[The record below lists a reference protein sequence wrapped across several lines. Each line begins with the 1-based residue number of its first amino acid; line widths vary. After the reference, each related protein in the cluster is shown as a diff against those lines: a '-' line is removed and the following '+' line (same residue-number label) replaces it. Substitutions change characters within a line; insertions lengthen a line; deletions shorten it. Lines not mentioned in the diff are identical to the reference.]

1 MTLDDL
7 KVFVMVCEARNLSA
21 VAREMNCSQSAVSQ
35 HVRRLEK
42 EVGLPLMERQ
52 PRGVVPTEAGR
63 ILQRA
68 ASDGLTA
75 LGEGLRT
82 LEELR
87 TGRGGGVLIA
97 TGATTIRHLMG
108 AAIEEYSRRYPDV
121 GLEFHTERSSHR
133 CIDALR
139 SGAVDLAWVSVAPDA
154 HGVCGAQGVEL
165 RPVISLEWVLAVRPG
180 DPLAAESVLGA
191 ADLARTRLIRPPAG
205 TSSGRQVEDVLGAVA
220 LSSRAT
226 TRATDWDTAL
236 LLAELG
242 LGHALIPAM
251 PGLVGPSGAVRLIP
265 VTGIP
270 RLEVGWAA
278 RQWSALSPAARE
290 FAAAVTRHVTAG
302 TADAG
307 AG

>member
-87 TGRGGGVLIA
+87 TGRGGGVVIA

-108 AAIEEYSRRYPDV
+108 AAIEEYSRQYPEV

-139 SGAVDLAWVSVAPDA
+139 SGAVDLAWVTVTSD
-154 HGVCGAQGVEL
+154 AQGVEL
-165 RPVISLEWVLAVRPG
+165 RPVKSLEWVLAVHPG
-180 DPLAAESVLGA
+180 DPLAAESTLGA

-205 TSSGRQVEDVLGAVA
+205 TSSGRRVEDVLGAVA

-251 PGLVGPSGAVRLIP
+251 PGLVSPSGAVRLIP
-265 VTGIP
+265 VAGIP
-270 RLEVGWAA
+270 PLEVGWAA

-290 FAAAVTRHVTAG
+290 FAASVTRHVAG
-302 TADAG
+302 G
-307 AG
+307 

>member
-42 EVGLPLMERQ
+42 EVGLSLMERQ

-87 TGRGGGVLIA
+87 TGRGGGVVIA

-108 AAIEEYSRRYPDV
+108 AAIEEYSRQYPDV

-139 SGAVDLAWVSVAPDA
+139 SGAVDLAWVSVDPGA
-154 HGVCGAQGVEL
+154 HGAHSASGAQGVEL
-165 RPVISLEWVLAVRPG
+165 RPVISLEWVLAVHPG
-180 DPLAAESVLGA
+180 DPLAAESALGA

-270 RLEVGWAA
+270 PLEVGWAA

-290 FAAAVTRHVTAG
+290 FAAAVTRRVSG
-302 TADAG
+302 G

>member
-42 EVGLPLMERQ
+42 EVGLALMERQ
-52 PRGVVPTEAGR
+52 PRGVVPTAAGR

-87 TGRGGGVLIA
+87 TGHGGGVVIA

-108 AAIEEYSRRYPDV
+108 AAIEEYSRRFPDV

-139 SGAVDLAWVSVAPDA
+139 SGAVDLAWVTVSED
-154 HGVCGAQGVEL
+154 AQGVEL
-165 RPVISLEWVLAVRPG
+165 RPVISLEWVLAVHPD
-180 DPLAAESVLGA
+180 DPLAAESALGA

-205 TSSGRQVEDVLGAVA
+205 TSSGRRVEDVLGPGG
-220 LSSRAT
+220 LSSRST

-251 PGLVGPSGAVRLIP
+251 PGLVSPSGAARLIP

-270 RLEVGWAA
+270 SLDVGWAA
-278 RQWSALSPAARE
+278 RQWSALAPAAQE
-290 FAAAVTRHVTAG
+290 FAATVTRHVAG
-302 TADAG
+302 G
-307 AG
+307 

>member
-52 PRGVVPTEAGR
+52 PRGVVPTAAGR

-87 TGRGGGVLIA
+87 TGQGGGVVIA

-108 AAIEEYSRRYPDV
+108 AAIEEYSKQYPDV

-139 SGAVDLAWVSVAPDA
+139 SGSVDLAWVTVSSD
-154 HGVCGAQGVEL
+154 AQGVEL
-165 RPVISLEWVLAVRPG
+165 RPVKSLEWVLAVHPG
-180 DPLAAESVLGA
+180 DPLAAEDALGA
-191 ADLARTRLIRPPAG
+191 ADLVRTRLIRPPAG

-220 LSSRAT
+220 LSARAT

-251 PGLVGPSGAVRLIP
+251 PGLVSPSGAVRLIP

-270 RLEVGWAA
+270 PLEVGWAA
-278 RQWSALSPAARE
+278 RQWSALAPAARE
-290 FAAAVTRHVTAG
+290 FAAAVTRHVAG
-302 TADAG
+302 V
-307 AG
+307 

>member
-42 EVGLPLMERQ
+42 EVGLSLMERQ
-52 PRGVVPTEAGR
+52 PRGVVPTAAGR

-87 TGRGGGVLIA
+87 TGRGGGVVIA

-108 AAIEEYSRRYPDV
+108 AAIEEYSRRFPGV

-139 SGAVDLAWVSVAPDA
+139 SGAVDLAWVTVSADA
-154 HGVCGAQGVEL
+154 EGVEL
-165 RPVISLEWVLAVRPG
+165 RPVISLEWVLAVHPD
-180 DPLAAESVLGA
+180 DPLAAESALGA
-191 ADLARTRLIRPPAG
+191 ADLARTHLIRPPSG
-205 TSSGRQVEDVLGAVA
+205 TSSGRQVDDALGPG

-251 PGLVGPSGAVRLIP
+251 PGLVSPSGAARLIP

-270 RLEVGWAA
+270 SLDVGWAA
-278 RQWSALSPAARE
+278 RQWSALAPAAQE
-290 FAAAVTRHVTAG
+290 FAATVTRHVAG
-302 TADAG
+302 G
-307 AG
+307 

>member
-21 VAREMNCSQSAVSQ
+21 VARAMNCSQSAVSQ

-87 TGRGGGVLIA
+87 TGRGGGVVIA

-139 SGAVDLAWVSVAPDA
+139 SGAVDLAWVSVPADAPGGSD
-154 HGVCGAQGVEL
+154 AQGVEL
-165 RPVISLEWVLAVRPG
+165 RPVISLAWVLAVHPG
-180 DPLAAESVLGA
+180 DPLAAESGLGA

-251 PGLVGPSGAVRLIP
+251 PGLVSPSGAVRLIP

-270 RLEVGWAA
+270 PLEVGWAA

-290 FAAAVTRHVTAG
+290 FATVVTRHVSG
-302 TADAG
+302 G
-307 AG
+307 AGGAG

>member
-42 EVGLPLMERQ
+42 ETGLALMERQ
-52 PRGVVPTEAGR
+52 PRGVAPTSAGR

-75 LGEGLRT
+75 LGEGLRL

-87 TGRGGGVLIA
+87 TGRGGCVVIA
-97 TGATTIRHLMG
+97 TGATTIRNFMG
-108 AAIEEYSRRYPDV
+108 AAIKDFCRAFPDV

-133 CIDALR
+133 CLDVLR
-139 SGAVDLAWVSVAPDA
+139 SGACDLAWVTIAADA
-154 HGVCGAQGVEL
+154 TDAQGVEQ
-165 RPVISLEWVLAVRPG
+165 RPVVSLEWVLAVRPD
-180 DPLAAESVLGA
+180 DPLAGESALRAE
-191 ADLARTRLIRPPAG
+191 DLARTRLIRPPEG
-205 TSSGRQVEDVLGAVA
+205 TSSGRQVEHYLGAHG
-220 LSSRAT
+220 LPPRATT

-236 LLAELG
+236 LLAEMG
-242 LGHALIPAM
+242 LGHALIPAA
-251 PGLVGPSGAVRLIP
+251 PGLVGQSADSVRLIP

-270 RLEVGWAA
+270 SLDVGWAA
-278 RQWSALSPAARE
+278 RQWSALSPAAQE
-290 FAAAVTRHVTAG
+290 FAATVTRHVG
-302 TADAG
+302 G
-307 AG
+307 A

>member
-21 VAREMNCSQSAVSQ
+21 VAREMSCSQSAVSQ

-87 TGRGGGVLIA
+87 TGRGGGVVIA

-108 AAIEEYSRRYPDV
+108 AAIEEYSRQYPDV

-139 SGAVDLAWVSVAPDA
+139 SGAVDLAWVTVTSD
-154 HGVCGAQGVEL
+154 AQGVEL
-165 RPVISLEWVLAVRPG
+165 RPVKSLEWVLAVHPG
-180 DPLAAESVLGA
+180 DPLAAESTLGA

-251 PGLVGPSGAVRLIP
+251 PGLVSASGAVRLIP
-265 VTGIP
+265 VAGIP
-270 RLEVGWAA
+270 PLEVGWAA

-290 FAAAVTRHVTAG
+290 FAASVTRHVAG
-302 TADAG
+302 G
-307 AG
+307 

>member
-52 PRGVVPTEAGR
+52 SRGVVPTEAGR

-75 LGEGLRT
+75 LGEGLRM

-87 TGRGGGVLIA
+87 TGHGGGVVIA

-108 AAIEEYSRRYPDV
+108 AAIEEYSRQYPDV

-139 SGAVDLAWVSVAPDA
+139 SGAVDLAWVSVDPGA
-154 HGVCGAQGVEL
+154 HGASGAQGVEL
-165 RPVISLEWVLAVRPG
+165 RPVISLEWVLAVHPG
-180 DPLAAESVLGA
+180 DPLAAESALGA

-205 TSSGRQVEDVLGAVA
+205 TSSGRQVEDVLGVVA

-270 RLEVGWAA
+270 PLEVGWAA

-290 FAAAVTRHVTAG
+290 FAAAVTRRVAG
-302 TADAG
+302 G
-307 AG
+307 AGS